1 MFSLFGH
8 NSIMISL
15 EVDSRCFGSDRDR
28 GRDVY
33 ILTKIPLWE
42 GQRTPLVKSWGSSE
56 GSPQTQLVQDGSCTA
71 GEEGQDGSC
80 TTGEERCGLERL
92 GRLKNVRL
100 LVRPTMAEDTDTSE
114 TVTGPQ
120 SFKLYEDT
128 DTSEMVTGPKS
139 FDSELVEKEED
150 KGADVRRPTCLVD
163 RGADVDGSTCL
174 MERCG
179 KSDIGGDVREVE
191 MNVVE
196 IYRKR
201 WR

>member
-1 MFSLFGH
+1 M
-8 NSIMISL
+8 
-15 EVDSRCFGSDRDR
+15 DSRYFGPDRDR

-71 GEEGQDGSC
+71 YEEGQDGSC

-100 LVRPTMAEDTDTSE
+100 LVVPTMAEDTDASE

-120 SFKLYEDT
+120 SFNLYEDT
-128 DTSEMVTGPKS
+128 DTSEMVTGPKSFNLEMVTGPKS

-150 KGADVRRPTCLVD
+150 NGADVRRPTCLVD
-163 RGADVDGSTCL
+163 RGADVRRSTSL
-174 MERCG
+174 VERCG
-179 KSDIGGDVREVE
+179 KSDFGGDV
-191 MNVVE
+191 
-196 IYRKR
+196 
-201 WR
+201 

>member
-1 MFSLFGH
+1 M
-8 NSIMISL
+8 
-15 EVDSRCFGSDRDR
+15 DSRRFGFDHDR
-28 GRDVY
+28 GRDVC

-114 TVTGPQ
+114 
-120 SFKLYEDT
+120 
-128 DTSEMVTGPKS
+128 MVTGPKS

-150 KGADVRRPTCLVD
+150 RGANVRRPTRLVD
-163 RGADVDGSTCL
+163 RGADVRRSTCL
-174 MERCG
+174 VERCG
-179 KSDIGGDVREVE
+179 KSDFGGDVREVE

>member
-1 MFSLFGH
+1 M
-8 NSIMISL
+8 
-15 EVDSRCFGSDRDR
+15 DDPTP
-28 GRDVY
+28 
-33 ILTKIPLWE
+33 TKVLLRE

-56 GSPQTQLVQDGSCTA
+56 GSPQTQLVQDGSFTA
-71 GEEGQDGSC
+71 
-80 TTGEERCGLERL
+80 GEERCGLERL

-150 KGADVRRPTCLVD
+150 NGADVRRPTCLVD

-179 KSDIGGDVREVE
+179 KSDFGGDVREVE

>member
-1 MFSLFGH
+1 MNSRYFGP
-8 NSIMISL
+8 
-15 EVDSRCFGSDRDR
+15 DRDR

-100 LVRPTMAEDTDTSE
+100 SE
-114 TVTGPQ
+114 TVTGPK
-120 SFKLYEDT
+120 SFNL
-128 DTSEMVTGPKS
+128 EMVTGPKS
-139 FDSELVEKEED
+139 FDSELVEKE
-150 KGADVRRPTCLVD
+150 KD
-163 RGADVDGSTCL
+163 RDTDVDGSTCL
-174 MERCG
+174 ERCG
-179 KSDIGGDVREVE
+179 KSDIGGDVRKVV

-196 IYRKR
+196 MHRKENSGGR
-201 WR
+201 NWMKIALWFHLAPSLNRVCTGSVI

>member
-1 MFSLFGH
+1 MPLMVTPK
-8 NSIMISL
+8 MICLEDLCL
-15 EVDSRCFGSDRDR
+15 EVDSRRFGFDHDR
-28 GRDVY
+28 GRDNC
-33 ILTKIPLWE
+33 ILTKVPLWE

-56 GSPQTQLVQDGSCTA
+56 GSPQTQLVQDDSCTA
-71 GEEGQDGSC
+71 YEEGQDCSC
-80 TTGEERCGLERL
+80 TTGEERCGFERL
-92 GRLKNVRL
+92 GSRLSK
-100 LVRPTMAEDTDTSE
+100 
-114 TVTGPQ
+114 TVTGPK
-120 SFKLYEDT
+120 SFNL
-128 DTSEMVTGPKS
+128 EMVTGPKS

-163 RGADVDGSTCL
+163 RGADVSGSTCL

-179 KSDIGGDVREVE
+179 KSNFGGDVREVE

>member
-1 MFSLFGH
+1 
-8 NSIMISL
+8 MISL

-100 LVRPTMAEDTDTSE
+100 SE
-114 TVTGPQ
+114 TVTGPK
-120 SFKLYEDT
+120 SFNL
-128 DTSEMVTGPKS
+128 EMVTGPKS

-163 RGADVDGSTCL
+163 RGADVRRFTCL

-179 KSDIGGDVREVE
+179 KSDFGGDVRKVE

-196 IYRKR
+196 IYRER